1 MGELV
6 TYRGCWPLGEVS
18 REVLG
23 GDDSS
28 QCVSEV
34 SVSKIESGDGV
45 LNLFQAI
52 FCSQGLHCILRSQ
65 LVSAS

>member
-1 MGELV
+1 M
-6 TYRGCWPLGEVS
+6 S

-23 GDDSS
+23 GDDSC
-28 QCVSEV
+28 QCFSEV

-45 LNLFQAI
+45 LNLFQAV
-52 FCSQGLHCILRSQ
+52 FGFQGLHCSLRSQ

>member
-6 TYRGCWPLGEVS
+6 TYRGCWPIREVS

-23 GDDSS
+23 GDHSS

-34 SVSKIESGDGV
+34 SVSKIESGDGMG
-45 LNLFQAI
+45 
-52 FCSQGLHCILRSQ
+52 C
-65 LVSAS
+65 